1 MATGGYNASFD
12 ETLTGFGSENV
23 EEGTGHSNGKSGGYP
38 GDSAAPLV
46 GIDYKR

>member
-23 EEGTGHSNGKSGGYP
+23 EEGSNGKSGGYP
-38 GDSAAPLV
+38 GDSSAPLV